1 MIEVNVATIPDL
13 RQRAQ
18 VDSEGEISLPYLGQL
33 KAAGRPISELRAE
46 IRRLLPGTAVRRQ
59 MADRVDP
66 DIVVIEPEEITV
78 QVAEYRPVY
87 VSGDVSKPGELA
99 FRLGMTARQVVA
111 LAGGYDL
118 VRFRADRDPIM
129 QVADLRREHETAGT
143 EFGRAQAKVW
153 RVEAELRAGT
163 DFAAKQS
170 EIDAM
175 PLPRNVREHLFQ
187 NERDVLA
194 TNTSI
199 YEREKRSLERQIK
212 QSQEQAALISEQ
224 IDKTRQ
230 GVRLSM
236 SELERVQG
244 LYQRGLAPATR
255 LAEERRL
262 SLIAQTQSLQ
272 ASERLGQLTREREEL
287 TRKLE
292 TLDDQRKADLTL
304 ELDNAKLQL
313 ERARIS
319 LLATEEKL
327 TYAGLLRSQLTRGKG
342 ASPDLVIH
350 RSDGGPTEAIK
361 ADEDTALQPGD
372 TLEVT
377 LRSNPEVT
385 PPRALEARPV
395 PGAAQSSKGTSVSPL
410 HD

>member
-46 IRRLLPGTAVRRQ
+46 ICRLLPGTAVRRQ

-292 TLDDQRKADLTL
+292 TLDDKRKADLTL

-342 ASPDLVIH
+342 ASPDLAIH
-350 RSDGGPTEAIK
+350 QE
-361 ADEDTALQPGD
+361 
-372 TLEVT
+372 
-377 LRSNPEVT
+377 
-385 PPRALEARPV
+385 
-395 PGAAQSSKGTSVSPL
+395 
-410 HD
+410 